1 MFPVDPALAVNA
13 GLALADSV
21 AGLDPG
27 LAGRA
32 ALVGGTAAATADGGD
47 PLTHGVAVGG
57 GAALG
62 RGLADALSVRITG
75 SPDATFARTLF
86 RNAAGAAGVYGGR
99 RIAKY
104 LDEARQGRQEA
115 LRAYGLEKVAFGIGG
130 LGTAGKVLGWG
141 AKGLGSIPT
150 GFGNVLAG
158 GMGAVGGMM
167 NARAQGKSM
176 GGVLAH
182 GLAGAA
188 SGIPGG
194 AGMGLSMAGDA
205 AANAVFKPRPPP
217 APPGVGQMVGG

>member
-13 GLALADSV
+13 VLALADSV

-62 RGLADALSVRITG
+62 RGLADALSTRITG

-99 RIAKY
+99 RLAKY

-130 LGTAGKVLGWG
+130 LSTAGKWLGRGAKVLGT
-141 AKGLGSIPT
+141 APT
-150 GFGNVLAG
+150 GWGNLLAA
-158 GMGAVGGMM
+158 GMGGVSGMM
-167 NARAQGKSM
+167 NAHAQGKSM
-176 GGVLAH
+176 GGMVAH

-194 AGMGLSMAGDA
+194 VGMGLNMMGEA
-205 AANAVFKPRPPP
+205 AANKMFKPSPPP